1 MNEAQ
6 FPALVAEMVEAF
18 DDSYKKLKFTT
29 NSGKNGDLRLSGA
42 SPSLPTIS
50 SDCECMARAML
61 IGTSGQDSEAVTLTV
76 NIKNIGEMAVLE
88 CKGRIVRSEAA
99 FKLRKAVTSQPN
111 ARVVV
116 LDLSEVHAIHG
127 GGLGMLWFLQQWA
140 HDHNIQ
146 LSCSIPVAP

>member
-1 MNEAQ
+1 
-6 FPALVAEMVEAF
+6 
-18 DDSYKKLKFTT
+18 
-29 NSGKNGDLRLSGA
+29 
-42 SPSLPTIS
+42 
-50 SDCECMARAML
+50 
-61 IGTSGQDSEAVTLTV
+61 
-76 NIKNIGEMAVLE
+76 MAVLE

-146 LSCSIPVAP
+146 LKLFNPSSAVKDRLEHNNSMLKFDMATLEEMMTLLAQAESRYALAA